1 MHRPYISAAGGYC
14 MPGSGKKSSLFES
27 YVFRLSRPSRL
38 RFSGGSEA
46 VAAFGARIGAVVK
59 AEVDII
65 RLVFVCILDGKVAVR
80 VASAKRRGM
89 NIRCFQDGERRR
101 FRRQFRQFVGA
112 HLIRLSAGLPPDA

>member
-1 MHRPYISAAGGYC
+1 MHRPCISAAGGYC

-59 AEVDII
+59 AEVDIF

-80 VASAKRRGM
+80 VASAKRWGM

-101 FRRQFRQFVGA
+101 FRRQFRQFVRA
-112 HLIRLSAGLPPDA
+112 HLIRLSAALPPDA

>member
-1 MHRPYISAAGGYC
+1 

-38 RFSGGSEA
+38 RFPGGSEA

-65 RLVFVCILDGKVAVR
+65 RLVFVGILDGEAAIR
-80 VASAKRRGM
+80 GASAKHRDM
-89 NIRCFQDGERRR
+89 NIRCFQDGKRSR
-101 FRRQFRQFVGA
+101 FCRQIRQLVSV
-112 HLIRLSAGLPPDA
+112 HLIRLSAGLAPEA

>member
-1 MHRPYISAAGGYC
+1 MHRPCISAAGGYC
-14 MPGSGKKSSLFES
+14 MPGSDKKSSLFES

-65 RLVFVCILDGKVAVR
+65 RLVFVCILDGEATVR
-80 VASAKRRGM
+80 GMSAKHWDM
-89 NIRCFQDGERRR
+89 NIRCFQNSESRR
-101 FRRQFRQFVGA
+101 FCRQFRQFVSV